1 MKRLKQFYSQ
11 SLARRRFL
19 LGFGI
24 LAAALLISLSLMA
37 TASKPEIEPQRE
49 RAWAVSVLDVRPTR
63 LAPVFSTY
71 GRVESNNIAEL
82 RTKVVA
88 EVAAVHVREGQ
99 RVQQGDLL
107 VELRTDE
114 LALQAQEKKAELQLQ
129 QAQLESLRTEH
140 RLLQETSSHYRSVWE
155 LSQKKLER
163 QRGLLDKRMISQA
176 LMDEAVREANQATIA
191 YQDHV
196 RTLTDFPN
204 RLAQQEASVSRAEAQ
219 WQQSLINLDRAE
231 IRAPFNGPVMSV
243 AVAVGDFSSLGE
255 PLVIMADESEFVVRA
270 PVPNRYAQ
278 RLREHLAQGRDLRSS
293 AEIAGQPVFLSL
305 DRLGRD
311 VKAGESG
318 LHAFF
323 VMDANQDIPEIG
335 RIIDLTVQLPEE
347 SGVVALPAQAI
358 YENDRIY
365 EVQDNRLQAL
375 SVERVGEYETP
386 GGDYR
391 VLVRSAELGNGDQ
404 VITTQLPRA
413 ISGLLVEPISEAG
426 TDQLAMRPDEST
438 KGG

>member
-1 MKRLKQFYSQ
+1 
-11 SLARRRFL
+11 
-19 LGFGI
+19 
-24 LAAALLISLSLMA
+24 
-37 TASKPEIEPQRE
+37 
-49 RAWAVSVLDVRPTR
+49 
-63 LAPVFSTY
+63 
-71 GRVESNNIAEL
+71 VESNNIAEL

-99 RVQQGDLL
+99 WVQQGDLL

-114 LALQAQEKKAELQLQ
+114 LALQSQEKRAELDLQ

-140 RLLQETSSHYRSVWE
+140 RLLQDTSAHYRSVWD
-155 LSQKKLER
+155 LSQKKLKR
-163 QRGLLDKRMISQA
+163 QQDLLEKRMISQA
-176 LMDEAVREANQATIA
+176 LMDDAVREANQATIA

-196 RTLTDFPN
+196 RTLADFPN
-204 RLAQQEASVSRAEAQ
+204 RLAQQEASVARAEAQ
-219 WQQSLINLDRAE
+219 WQQALINLERAE
-231 IRAPFNGPVMSV
+231 IHAPFNGPVMAVS
-243 AVAVGDFSSLGE
+243 VAVGDFSSLGE

-278 RLREHLAQGRDLRSS
+278 RLREHLEQGRDLRSS

-323 VMDANQDIPEIG
+323 VMDAGQDIPEIG
-335 RIIDLTVQLPEE
+335 RILDLTVQLPEE
-347 SGVVALPAQAI
+347 SGVVALPAQSI

-365 EVQDNRLQAL
+365 QVRENRLQAL

-386 GGDYR
+386 AGEYR
-391 VLVRSAELGNGDQ
+391 VLVRSAELASGEQ

-413 ISGLLVEPISEAG
+413 ISGLLVEPIIEMGAQ
-426 TDQLAMRPDEST
+426 QLAQHD
-438 KGG
+438 GGIPSGGSR